1 MFTIKV
7 PNSSLLPRRRRVTT
21 ALSVRRH
28 VEDNEVNMG
37 LLHPQ
42 SSCMGKHLD
51 YNKLVWSMLFLWF
64 YARSK
69 TVKWN
74 SWEKA
79 ETVTLT
85 HAARIP
91 LRIQDLVVVKW
102 YRIDFNSPELA
113 NRQKTNMKI
122 AGVCFFFF
130 LSLSLLLTL
139 QMQIYHSAGV
149 SCSEWSKWACVT
161 GNKSGHTPVRRS
173 RGEQFQTTC
182 GTCVRV
188 RGGWMNESSPVM

>member
-1 MFTIKV
+1 MI
-7 PNSSLLPRRRRVTT
+7 NLCLLSKYRTQVFFHGAAGVTT

-122 AGVCFFFF
+122 AGVCFFFSSP
-130 LSLSLLLTL
+130 SLSYSLCKCRFIIL
-139 QMQIYHSAGV
+139 QGCHVPSEV
-149 SCSEWSKWACVT
+149 SELVSQRTSQDT
-161 GNKSGHTPVRRS
+161 HL
-173 RGEQFQTTC
+173 
-182 GTCVRV
+182 
-188 RGGWMNESSPVM
+188 

>member
-122 AGVCFFFF
+122 AGVCVFSFSLP
-130 LSLSLLLTL
+130 LSLT
-139 QMQIYHSAGV
+139 HSANADLSFCRGV
-149 SCSEWSKWACVT
+149 M
-161 GNKSGHTPVRRS
+161 
-173 RGEQFQTTC
+173 F
-182 GTCVRV
+182 RV
-188 RGGWMNESSPVM
+188 K